1 MLSPRYLA
9 GISDDIVRIYS
20 QLEHDIVIDMAHRLH
35 KMKGVTD
42 ASIWQAGI
50 LKEIGGLQSD
60 VQKYLAKYDKEAQKE
75 IIALFEEA
83 LSKSDKADMR
93 VFDAAKRSMSDR
105 QRLIFEAIAEKQ
117 QSAGIVTGSKAAQEG
132 VIKTFSNLS
141 RLTMSIASTSS
152 SDFITQANAAFM
164 QTVSGAFDYN
174 TTLKNAVKNLAQK
187 GIHTVEYT
195 DSGKRILRSIE
206 GAVRSNILTGIN
218 QTASRRTLDN
228 CQDLD
233 CDLVEVSAHMG
244 ARPSHAA
251 WQGKVY
257 SLSGTSDK
265 YPSFYAVCMPGE
277 PDGIGGVNCRHSYYP
292 YFEGMERMY
301 NDGELDEMK
310 EPTVEYNGKK
320 ITQYEAEQNLRALER
335 GIRKH
340 KLEVDALEAT
350 GLDATAERQRL
361 GAWQAKARD
370 YCKQTGIQRDYS
382 REYVGTASGKQ
393 PSAVKP
399 LTKPAAGAMQ
409 KQEKVKIVYAKM
421 QQKEYDDAVANC
433 QKNLTEKQIKQIWSH
448 NYSKGGYV
456 STANGRNIN
465 RILRKIGIESLNAD
479 DKETVKILREAISK
493 NTLKKDTIL
502 IRNVQPDWIE
512 GAFGIKGKNH
522 LYRFETDIKPNA
534 DVKKQIESILKGKTI
549 TENQFLSCSVNE
561 NKNFFNS
568 FGVRLEIHAPKGTN
582 CYFPDNKEESECI
595 LDIGQ
600 RLNILDVA
608 VTDKRVNI
616 VCEIITGG
624 KR

>member
-187 GIHTVEYT
+187 GVHTVEYT

-244 ARPSHAA
+244 ARPSHEA
-251 WQGKVY
+251 WQGKIY

-320 ITQYEAEQNLRALER
+320 MTQYEAEQNLRALER

-340 KLEVDALEAT
+340 KLEVDALEAV
-350 GLDATAERQRL
+350 GEDATVERQRL

-370 YCKQTGIQRDYS
+370 YCKETGLRRDYS
-382 REYVGTASGKQ
+382 REYVGTESGKQ
-393 PSAVKP
+393 PMKMTPKTELARAHAENMSPGEKWNKINNNLFIAENRKAVN
-399 LTKPAAGAMQ
+399 
-409 KQEKVKIVYAKM
+409 KQ
-421 QQKEYDDAVANC
+421 QR
-433 QKNLTEKQIKQIWSH
+433 QIF
-448 NYSKGGYV
+448 
-456 STANGRNIN
+456 
-465 RILRKIGIESLNAD
+465 
-479 DKETVKILREAISK
+479 DKELEMSKIAARHGHVVYMLPEKS
-493 NTLKKDTIL
+493 
-502 IRNVQPDWIE
+502 
-512 GAFGIKGKNH
+512 KGKNCDVIMDGVLTEYKRITGNENALSH
-522 LYRFETDIKPNA
+522 RFREALKQGQDVFLKIDANISVTRTKEILHGVLKDKDNDDVVYCYFNKDKKLYRWNM
-534 DVKKQIESILKGKTI
+534 SILK
-549 TENQFLSCSVNE
+549 
-561 NKNFFNS
+561 
-568 FGVRLEIHAPKGTN
+568 
-582 CYFPDNKEESECI
+582 
-595 LDIGQ
+595 
-600 RLNILDVA
+600 
-608 VTDKRVNI
+608 
-616 VCEIITGG
+616 
-624 KR
+624 

>member
-1 MLSPRYLA
+1 
-9 GISDDIVRIYS
+9 
-20 QLEHDIVIDMAHRLH
+20 MARRLH

-117 QSAGIVTGSKAAQEG
+117 QSAGIVTGSKAVQEG

-174 TTLKNAVKNLAQK
+174 SALKNAVKNLAQK

-301 NDGELDEMK
+301 SDGELDEMK

-370 YCKQTGIQRDYS
+370 YCKETGLRRDYS
-382 REYVGTASGKQ
+382 REYVGTANGSQ
-393 PSAVKP
+393 
-399 LTKPAAGAMQ
+399 
-409 KQEKVKIVYAKM
+409 
-421 QQKEYDDAVANC
+421 
-433 QKNLTEKQIKQIWSH
+433 
-448 NYSKGGYV
+448 SKGVKHNKDGNTFTSSYV
-456 STANGRNIN
+456 TKAEKEAKRLYPNEKWIQKGDGVFVAESREPKNNNQRKILEKEIKMSEILIEHKHSVYLLPEKESFKNKQSDAIVDGARMEYKNITGGIKKVGVRFNEGRQQSANVFL
-465 RILRKIGIESLNAD
+465 RIDSDKIGIHEVYKKIRGEIFAHNY
-479 DKETVKILREAISK
+479 KNGTVFVSWREK
-493 NTLKKDTIL
+493 
-502 IRNVQPDWIE
+502 
-512 GAFGIKGKNH
+512 
-522 LYRFETDIKPNA
+522 LYQWDIAKM
-534 DVKKQIESILKGKTI
+534 
-549 TENQFLSCSVNE
+549 F
-561 NKNFFNS
+561 
-568 FGVRLEIHAPKGTN
+568 
-582 CYFPDNKEESECI
+582 
-595 LDIGQ
+595 
-600 RLNILDVA
+600 
-608 VTDKRVNI
+608 
-616 VCEIITGG
+616 
-624 KR
+624 

>member
-20 QLEHDIVIDMAHRLH
+20 QLEHDIIIDMARRLH

-60 VQKYLAKYDKEAQKE
+60 VQKYLVKYDKEAQKE

-164 QTVSGAFDYN
+164 QTVSGVFDYN
-174 TTLKNAVKNLAQK
+174 SALKNAVKNLAQK

-265 YPSFYAVCMPGE
+265 YPSFYAACMPGE

-320 ITQYEAEQNLRALER
+320 MTQYEAEQNLRALER

-370 YCKQTGIQRDYS
+370 YCKETGLRRDYS

-393 PSAVKP
+393 PVKTTPKTELTRAHAENMFPDEKWDKINNNLFIAENRKAVN
-399 LTKPAAGAMQ
+399 
-409 KQEKVKIVYAKM
+409 KQ
-421 QQKEYDDAVANC
+421 QR
-433 QKNLTEKQIKQIWSH
+433 QIF
-448 NYSKGGYV
+448 
-456 STANGRNIN
+456 
-465 RILRKIGIESLNAD
+465 
-479 DKETVKILREAISK
+479 DKELEMSKIAARHGHVVYMLPEKS
-493 NTLKKDTIL
+493 
-502 IRNVQPDWIE
+502 
-512 GAFGIKGKNH
+512 KGKNCDVIMDGALTEYKRITGNENALSH
-522 LYRFETDIKPNA
+522 RFREALKQGQDVFLKIDANISVTRTKEILHGVLKDKDNDDVVYCYFNKDKKLYRWKM
-534 DVKKQIESILKGKTI
+534 SILK
-549 TENQFLSCSVNE
+549 
-561 NKNFFNS
+561 
-568 FGVRLEIHAPKGTN
+568 
-582 CYFPDNKEESECI
+582 
-595 LDIGQ
+595 
-600 RLNILDVA
+600 
-608 VTDKRVNI
+608 
-616 VCEIITGG
+616 
-624 KR
+624 

>member
-251 WQGKVY
+251 WQGKIY

-340 KLEVDALEAT
+340 KLEADALEAAS
-350 GLDATAERQRL
+350 LDATAERQRL
-361 GAWQAKARD
+361 GVWQAKARD
-370 YCKQTGIQRDYS
+370 YCEQTGLRRDYS
-382 REYVGTASGKQ
+382 REFVGTASGKQ
-393 PSAVKP
+393 PKGITHNKKNDVFVSSYTDRAIKETNRLYPNEKWVQKGNSVFIPASRENKTIKRNGKFNVNELAKLNTEIKSAKILAKYGHTVYFTPETNTGKQFDVIVDGT
-399 LTKPAAGAMQ
+399 LKTEIKTINGNRNTIGKEFKKSFSQSNNVFLDLFTDESVDSIKSKLRGELIAEKPA
-409 KQEKVKIVYAKM
+409 
-421 QQKEYDDAVANC
+421 
-433 QKNLTEKQIKQIWSH
+433 
-448 NYSKGGYV
+448 
-456 STANGRNIN
+456 NGVIYCYF
-465 RILRKIGIESLNAD
+465 RK
-479 DKETVKILREAISK
+479 
-493 NTLKKDTIL
+493 LKK
-502 IRNVQPDWIE
+502 
-512 GAFGIKGKNH
+512 
-522 LYRFETDIKPNA
+522 LYIWE
-534 DVKKQIESILKGKTI
+534 
-549 TENQFLSCSVNE
+549 
-561 NKNFFNS
+561 
-568 FGVRLEIHAPKGTN
+568 
-582 CYFPDNKEESECI
+582 KED
-595 LDIGQ
+595 L
-600 RLNILDVA
+600 V
-608 VTDKRVNI
+608 
-616 VCEIITGG
+616 
-624 KR
+624 

>member
-1 MLSPRYLA
+1 MLSPRYLS

-20 QLEHDIVIDMAHRLH
+20 QLEHDIVIDMARRLH

-75 IIALFEEA
+75 LIALFEEA

-105 QRLIFEAIAEKQ
+105 QRLIFEAIAKKQ
-117 QSAGIVTGSKAAQEG
+117 QSAGIVTGSKAAQDG

-141 RLTMSIASTSS
+141 RFTMSIASTSS

-174 TTLKNAVKNLAQK
+174 SALKNAVKNLAQK
-187 GIHTVEYT
+187 GVHTVEYT

-251 WQGKVY
+251 WQGKIY

-320 ITQYEAEQNLRALER
+320 MTQYEAEQNLRALER

-340 KLEVDALEAT
+340 KLEVDALEAAS
-350 GLDATAERQRL
+350 LDATAERQRL

-370 YCKQTGIQRDYS
+370 YCQETGIQRDYS
-382 REYVGTASGKQ
+382 REYVGTARNSQ
-393 PSAVKP
+393 PK
-399 LTKPAAGAMQ
+399 G
-409 KQEKVKIVYAKM
+409 
-421 QQKEYDDAVANC
+421 
-433 QKNLTEKQIKQIWSH
+433 IKH
-448 NYSKGGYV
+448 N
-456 STANGRNIN
+456 
-465 RILRKIGIESLNAD
+465 
-479 DKETVKILREAISK
+479 
-493 NTLKKDTIL
+493 KKDNVFISSYVTKAEKEAKRLYPNEKWIQKGNGIFVAESRENKTIKK
-502 IRNVQPDWIE
+502 D
-512 GAFGIKGKNH
+512 GKINTNELNKLKTELKSAKVLAQH
-522 LYRFETDIKPNA
+522 GHTVYFAPEENTSKHFDAIINGSVETEI
-534 DVKKQIESILKGKTI
+534 KTI
-549 TENQFLSCSVNE
+549 TGNRNTIGKEFKKSLKQSNNVFLDLFTDESVISIKSKLRGE
-561 NKNFFNS
+561 LMATEAKDGF
-568 FGVRLEIHAPKGTN
+568 IY
-582 CYFPDNKEESECI
+582 CYFRKIKKLYLWKKED
-595 LDIGQ
+595 L
-600 RLNILDVA
+600 L
-608 VTDKRVNI
+608 
-616 VCEIITGG
+616 
-624 KR
+624 